1 MLLLIDDEKKHA
13 YMSTNRDVL
22 KGLVGVQPGRQRRGN
37 PETQR
42 LKTVDELNWVMHK
55 GRNTGRIIG
64 MLGES

>member
-1 MLLLIDDEKKHA
+1 M
-13 YMSTNRDVL
+13 TNSDVL
-22 KGLVGVQPGRQRRGN
+22 QGLVRVWAGRECGGN

-55 GRNTGRIIG
+55 RSNMGRIAG

>member
-1 MLLLIDDEKKHA
+1 MEA
-13 YMSTNRDVL
+13 
-22 KGLVGVQPGRQRRGN
+22 GRQCRGN

-55 GRNTGRIIG
+55 GSNTGGIAG